1 MENCPLRANPFL
13 DMSREEWTSEYGRGV
28 SAGEPPAGMRR
39 DKLFRLAYQLFSCP
53 PANRRPAHTNLCDA
67 ALYTPHTASAQSA
80 WCIASDIC
88 PGSGACSFPA
98 PPAASLYP
106 VWCLIVLRRVS
117 AHGARRVLRQV
128 LSLISVAV
136 LLHQQPFMVRPR
148 REKLVP
154 LTLAIGAAVRWAG
167 PIVESSAINVTA
179 RSLLTPLEYVSSK
192 PPRRTLSSAYA
203 KTARKFDRLL
213 DTNSTVQQLAG
224 RPSPN
229 LPLIGASLITSGS
242 ASAVLLPGAEAARQ

>member
-1 MENCPLRANPFL
+1 MSCCQRDIDTDSETEADLAVPIDQQRKDASGRRAL
-13 DMSREEWTSEYGRGV
+13 M
-28 SAGEPPAGMRR
+28 
-39 DKLFRLAYQLFSCP
+39 
-53 PANRRPAHTNLCDA
+53 
-67 ALYTPHTASAQSA
+67 
-80 WCIASDIC
+80 
-88 PGSGACSFPA
+88 
-98 PPAASLYP
+98 
-106 VWCLIVLRRVS
+106 
-117 AHGARRVLRQV
+117 RVLRQV

>member
-1 MENCPLRANPFL
+1 VSHRA
-13 DMSREEWTSEYGRGV
+13 SGQRAE
-28 SAGEPPAGMRR
+28 
-39 DKLFRLAYQLFSCP
+39 RLLQ
-53 PANRRPAHTNLCDA
+53 
-67 ALYTPHTASAQSA
+67 
-80 WCIASDIC
+80 
-88 PGSGACSFPA
+88 
-98 PPAASLYP
+98 
-106 VWCLIVLRRVS
+106 VCLQRM
-117 AHGARRVLRQV
+117 RVLRQV

>member
-1 MENCPLRANPFL
+1 MSCCQRDIDTDSETEADLAVPIDQQRKDASGRRAL
-13 DMSREEWTSEYGRGV
+13 M
-28 SAGEPPAGMRR
+28 
-39 DKLFRLAYQLFSCP
+39 
-53 PANRRPAHTNLCDA
+53 
-67 ALYTPHTASAQSA
+67 
-80 WCIASDIC
+80 
-88 PGSGACSFPA
+88 
-98 PPAASLYP
+98 
-106 VWCLIVLRRVS
+106 
-117 AHGARRVLRQV
+117 RVLRQV

-242 ASAVLLPGAEAARQ
+242 ASAVLLPGAELAVLAGCGCLLFGCPGLAPQPELFAVALLAALGLAALRSSKAADPKPKPRSRRRSKPARPQAPGGDGHGCCH